1 MVGTSIA
8 RPPSS
13 EQNDVVNETEEILL
27 QEALRF
33 LDGGKIVSNS
43 DPIMM
48 GSLQAMYILTE
59 IVSKRL
65 KKMVNQE
72 VYETLLYMLQQ
83 DLSELHEE

>member
-1 MVGTSIA
+1 
-8 RPPSS
+8 
-13 EQNDVVNETEEILL
+13 
-27 QEALRF
+27 
-33 LDGGKIVSNS
+33 
-43 DPIMM
+43 MM